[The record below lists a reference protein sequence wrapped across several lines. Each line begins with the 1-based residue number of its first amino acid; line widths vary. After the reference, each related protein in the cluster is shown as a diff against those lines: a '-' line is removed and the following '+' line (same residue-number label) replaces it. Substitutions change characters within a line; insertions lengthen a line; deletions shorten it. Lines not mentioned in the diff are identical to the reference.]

1 MEQRDDFNRAADRAD
16 DARRHLEMAKDDLG
30 RAAEHTGDA
39 LTDAGRA
46 MEAGASGTLER
57 TREVGRKAAWEAE
70 ETVERAGSVAETAAD
85 RAGSLAQ
92 TAADRAASLTDT
104 AGDAAR
110 RAAHSVTDT
119 ISRTAD
125 ETAERVTEQAAALR
139 ASAGEALD
147 GVRGPLIGSAMG
159 AILGSLAGALG
170 GWWAGRKLADSDI
183 HLTPE
188 DEAACQAH
196 FVALTVRP
204 VGMTY
209 DQARDGYAIGHAASR
224 NPGYRGRPFDEVEPE
239 LRRGF
244 TGDYADRYDSLRDF
258 ARYGY
263 ERSADT
269 TRGR

>member
-1 MEQRDDFNRAADRAD
+1 MDQSNDFSRAAERGE
-16 DARRHLEMAKDDLG
+16 DARRDLERAREDLG
-30 RAAEHTGDA
+30 RAADHTGDA
-39 LTDAGRA
+39 LADAGRA

-70 ETVERAGSVAETAAD
+70 ETVERAGSAA
-85 RAGSLAQ
+85 G
-92 TAADRAASLTDT
+92 TAADRAANLKDT
-104 AGDAAR
+104 AAR
-110 RAAHSVTDT
+110 RAASLAGTAGSAAQRTAHAVTDT
-119 ISRTAD
+119 VSRTAD

-147 GVRGPLIGSAMG
+147 NARGPLIGTAMG

-170 GWWAGRKLADSDI
+170 GWWAGRRLADSDI

-204 VGMTY
+204 MGMTF
-209 DQARDGYAIGHAASR
+209 DEARDGYAIGHAASR
-224 NPGYRGRPFDEVEPE
+224 NPGYRGRAFDEVEPE

-244 TGDYADRYDSLRDF
+244 TGDYASRYDSLRDF

-263 ERSADT
+263 ERGAGN